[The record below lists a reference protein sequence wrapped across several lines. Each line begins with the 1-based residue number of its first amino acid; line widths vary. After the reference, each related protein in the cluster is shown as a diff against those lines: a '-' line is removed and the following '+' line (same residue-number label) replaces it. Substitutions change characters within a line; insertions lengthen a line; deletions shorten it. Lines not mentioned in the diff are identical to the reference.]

1 MALKAPERTS
11 VYKTIHHYLI
21 CESNNDNYIDFVSCG
36 NVGMNL
42 NKSSTLGSVANC
54 IVRAKNMNVIF
65 TP

>member
-1 MALKAPERTS
+1 MFLDAPERTS

-21 CESNNDNYIDFVSCG
+21 CESNDDNYIDFVSCG
-36 NVGMNL
+36 NVGMST
-42 NKSSTLGSVANC
+42 NKRSTLGSVAEC